1 MASAMHDQ
9 AASSLD
15 AHAQSIDE
23 LHRKLAATPGVDTER
38 LQKAADKYKAAHQQF
53 RDDALG
59 CMN

>member
-1 MASAMHDQ
+1 MQDQ
-9 AASSLD
+9 AARSID

-23 LHRKLAATPGVDTER
+23 LHRTLAQTPGIDKER
-38 LQKAADKYKAAHQQF
+38 LQKAADKYKAAHKQF